1 MRIIELQNIKEVEQE
16 LKKIGVDPGGIKIM
30 APKSIFRAIKLKDV
44 KTISANI
51 IKQEMLSYGGEAA
64 TSYGTIDHSAKTTD
78 ILLVGTLQQF
88 KLLAN
93 KLKLHQFGLPEIS
106 KLIEQAL
113 SNYSSSPHQIKIIN
127 KNLSFGKRTYVMGI
141 LNVTPDSFSDGG
153 KFISVKDAVAQ
164 ADRMIKDGA
173 DIIDI
178 GGESTRPGAKKVSEQ
193 EEIKRTIPVIKEL
206 KKRNIII
213 SIDTRKSGVAYA
225 AIKAGANIINDI
237 SGLKFDKNMAK
248 TAANL
253 KVPVIIMHM
262 RGNPENMQKNTQ
274 YSDIIADIMAELDKS
289 IKIAQNAGIEKII
302 IDPGFGFSKTPEQNL
317 EILKRLKEFKSL
329 GLPILIGTSRKSTIG
344 HVLGLPPAKRLEGTI
359 ATVVVAILAGADIIR
374 VHDVLEMKR
383 AAKMA
388 DAIIGRS

>member
-113 SNYSSSPHQIKIIN
+113 SNYSSSPAPIKIKN